1 MPAEQYSPWPQEH
14 YSTGY
19 AGASCGGMPDAG
31 RAQDRTAASASMC
44 LISAKGSQKEKRC
57 QAGKRGRQCMPRRYL
72 NLRRFATG
80 GKFRML
86 KTVRRRR
93 RCALTRR

>member
-57 QAGKRGRQCMPRRYL
+57 GKKGAPVYAQTVL
-72 NLRRFATG
+72 EFAPIRHG
-80 GKFRML
+80 W
-86 KTVRRRR
+86 
-93 RCALTRR
+93 

>member
-44 LISAKGSQKEKRC
+44 LISA
-57 QAGKRGRQCMPRRYL
+57 RGRKKKKGARREK
-72 NLRRFATG
+72 G
-80 GKFRML
+80 GASVCPDG
-86 KTVRRRR
+86 T
-93 RCALTRR
+93 